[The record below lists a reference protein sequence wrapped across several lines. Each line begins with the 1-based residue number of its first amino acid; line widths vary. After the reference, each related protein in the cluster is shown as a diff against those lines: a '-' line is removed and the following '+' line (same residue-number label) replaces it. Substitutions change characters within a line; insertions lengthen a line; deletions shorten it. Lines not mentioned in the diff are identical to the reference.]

1 MKKIISFA
9 LWGNNP
15 KYTTGA
21 IKNANLTKEFYPGW
35 ISRFYIHKD
44 VDTSIVN
51 EIKSIQNTEVSI
63 VNETSDWRCMFWRFL
78 PVFDNDTECF
88 ICRDCDS
95 RLNYREVAAV
105 NEWENSNKFVHIMRD
120 HPWHKFTMLGG
131 MIGFKKQAFGIL
143 INSLRNFNPTN
154 EYGTDYVFFH
164 NILHPNVKDISLV
177 HDEFF
182 EKKPFP
188 TKRINYE
195 FVGEVYDEN
204 ENTVP
209 EHTEILKNSY
219 ENGSIKH

>member
-9 LWGNNP
+9 LWGDNP

-21 IKNANLTKEFYPGW
+21 IKNANISKEFYPDW

-44 VDTSIVN
+44 VDISIIN
-51 EIKSIQNTEVSI
+51 EIKNIQNTEISI
-63 VNETSDWRCMFWRFL
+63 VNETPDWKSMFWRFL

-95 RLNYREVAAV
+95 RLSDREVAAV
-105 NEWENSNKFVHIMRD
+105 NEWSNSDKLVHIMRD
-120 HPWHKFTMLGG
+120 HPWHRFVMLGG
-131 MIGFKKQAFGIL
+131 MIGFKKEAFEIL

-154 EYGTDYVFFH
+154 EYGTDYVFFD
-164 NILHPNVKDISLV
+164 NVLYPQVKGLSLV

-188 TKRINYE
+188 TKRKNFE

-204 ENTVP
+204 DQRNQ
-209 EHTEILKNSY
+209 EHLSILKQHGN
-219 ENGSIKH
+219 

>member
-9 LWGNNP
+9 LWGDNP

-21 IKNANLTKEFYPGW
+21 IKNANLSKEFYPDW
-35 ISRFYIHKD
+35 ISRFYVHKD
-44 VDTSIVN
+44 VDISIIN
-51 EIKSIQNTEVSI
+51 QIKSTQNTEISI
-63 VNETSDWRCMFWRFL
+63 VNETPDWKSMFWRFL

-95 RLNYREVAAV
+95 RLNDREVAAV
-105 NEWENSNKFVHIMRD
+105 NEWSNSDKLVHIMRD
-120 HPWHKFTMLGG
+120 HPWHRFVMLGG
-131 MIGFKKQAFGIL
+131 MIGFKKEAFAIL

-154 EYGTDYVFFH
+154 EYGTDYVFF
-164 NILHPNVKDISLV
+164 NNVLYPQVKGLSLV

-188 TKRINYE
+188 NKRKNFE

-204 ENTVP
+204 DLRNQEHLGVLKQHEN
-209 EHTEILKNSY
+209 
-219 ENGSIKH
+219 

>member
-9 LWGNNP
+9 LWGDNP

-21 IKNANLTKEFYPGW
+21 IKNANISKEFYPDW

-44 VDTSIVN
+44 VDISIIN
-51 EIKSIQNTEVSI
+51 EIKNIQNTEISI
-63 VNETSDWRCMFWRFL
+63 VNETPDWKSMFWRFL

-95 RLNYREVAAV
+95 RLSDREVSAV
-105 NEWENSNKFVHIMRD
+105 NEWSNSDKLVHIMRD
-120 HPWHKFTMLGG
+120 HPWHRFVMLGG
-131 MIGFKKQAFGIL
+131 MIGFKKEAFEIL

-154 EYGTDYVFFH
+154 EYGTDYVFFD
-164 NILHPNVKDISLV
+164 NVLYPQVKGLSLV

-188 TKRINYE
+188 TKRKNFE

-204 ENTVP
+204 DQRNQ
-209 EHTEILKNSY
+209 EHLSILKQHGN
-219 ENGSIKH
+219 

>member
-9 LWGNNP
+9 LWGDNP

-21 IKNANLTKEFYPGW
+21 IKNANISKEFYPDW

-44 VDTSIVN
+44 VDISIIN
-51 EIKSIQNTEVSI
+51 EIKSIQNTEISI
-63 VNETSDWRCMFWRFL
+63 VNETPDWKSMFWRFL

-95 RLNYREVAAV
+95 RLSDREVAAV
-105 NEWENSNKFVHIMRD
+105 TEWSNSDKLVHIMRD
-120 HPWHKFTMLGG
+120 HPWHRFVMLGG
-131 MIGFKKQAFGIL
+131 MIGFKKEAFEIL

-154 EYGTDYVFFH
+154 EYGTDYVFFD
-164 NILHPNVKDISLV
+164 NVLYPQVKGLSLV

-188 TKRINYE
+188 TKRKNFE

-204 ENTVP
+204 DQRNQ
-209 EHTEILKNSY
+209 EHLSILKQHGN
-219 ENGSIKH
+219 

>member
-9 LWGNNP
+9 LWGDNP

-21 IKNANLTKEFYPGW
+21 IKNANISKEFYPDW

-44 VDTSIVN
+44 VDISIIN
-51 EIKSIQNTEVSI
+51 EIKSIQNTEISI
-63 VNETSDWRCMFWRFL
+63 VNETPDWKSMFWRFL

-95 RLNYREVAAV
+95 RLSDREVAAV
-105 NEWENSNKFVHIMRD
+105 NEWSNSDKLVHIMRD
-120 HPWHKFTMLGG
+120 HPWHRFVMLGG
-131 MIGFKKQAFGIL
+131 MIGFKKEAFEIL

-154 EYGTDYVFFH
+154 EYGTDYVFFD
-164 NILHPNVKDISLV
+164 NVLYPQVKGLSLV

-188 TKRINYE
+188 TKRKNFE

-204 ENTVP
+204 DQRNQ
-209 EHTEILKNSY
+209 EHLSILKQHGN
-219 ENGSIKH
+219 

>member
-9 LWGNNP
+9 LWGDNP

-21 IKNANLTKEFYPGW
+21 IKNANISKEFYPDW

-44 VDTSIVN
+44 VDISIIN
-51 EIKSIQNTEVSI
+51 EIKSIQNTEISI
-63 VNETSDWRCMFWRFL
+63 VNENPDWKSMFWRFL

-95 RLNYREVAAV
+95 RLSDREVAAV
-105 NEWENSNKFVHIMRD
+105 NEWSNSDKLVHIMRD
-120 HPWHKFTMLGG
+120 HPWHRFVMLGG
-131 MIGFKKQAFGIL
+131 MIGFKKEAFEIL

-154 EYGTDYVFFH
+154 EYGTDYVFFD
-164 NILHPNVKDISLV
+164 NVLYPQVKGLSLV

-188 TKRINYE
+188 TKRKNFE

-204 ENTVP
+204 DQRNQ
-209 EHTEILKNSY
+209 EHLSILKQHGN
-219 ENGSIKH
+219 